1 MDSSYDVIVVGAGPA
16 GEVCAAQLGDAGRRV
31 AIVES
36 ERVGGECAF
45 WACVPSKVLLR
56 SEEPANAARRVPGS
70 DAAVSGSTSFARA
83 AAWRDESV
91 SNYDD
96 TDHLPFLRDH
106 HVALIRGEARVD
118 EPGSV
123 RVGEHRFGCKTLVI
137 ATGSDPSI
145 PDVPGLRGGKAWTPR
160 EATAAKTVPGR
171 LAVLGAGPVGVELGQ
186 VFARY
191 GSKVTLIEPGPAIL
205 SREEPETRALMA
217 TTLAAERVE
226 VLTEHQARSVAFRND
241 GVSIT
246 MDDQRTI
253 EADVLLIAA
262 GRVARSA
269 NFDAGAL
276 GMQLRKGAI
285 VVDNRCRAADN
296 VYAIGDVNGISPF
309 THVAKYQG
317 RVAADA
323 ILGKSTRARYDAVP
337 RCTFTDPE
345 IASTGLTEHQARER
359 NAGCKV
365 AKVDLTSAA
374 RASLY
379 FDKEAPGFIK
389 LVADAA
395 THALVGATIMGP
407 MASEMIGI
415 ASAAIN
421 QRTSVEDLL
430 QTIQPFPTFSEA
442 FFYALQA
449 IKWD

>member
-1 MDSSYDVIVVGAGPA
+1 MDSSYDTVVIGAGPA

-70 DAAVSGSTSFARA
+70 DAALSGCASFAQA
-83 AAWRDESV
+83 STWRDESV

-96 TDHLPFLRDH
+96 TEHVPFLRDH
-106 HVALIRGEARVD
+106 HVTLIRGEARVD
-118 EPGSV
+118 EPGIV
-123 RVGEHRFGCKTLVI
+123 RVGEQRIAYKTLVI
-137 ATGSDPSI
+137 ATGSDPLI
-145 PDVPGLRGGKAWTPR
+145 PDIPGLGGGKAWTPR
-160 EATAAKTVPGR
+160 EATAAKTVPER
-171 LAVLGAGPVGVELGQ
+171 LAILGAGPVGVELGQ

-191 GSKVTLIEPGPAIL
+191 GSKVTLIEPGAAIL
-205 SREEPETRALMA
+205 SHEEPETGALMA
-217 TTLAAERVE
+217 AMLAGERVD
-226 VLTEHQARSVAFRND
+226 VLTGRHARSVEFRSG

-246 MDDQRTI
+246 VDDDRTL
-253 EADVLLIAA
+253 EADTLLIAA
-262 GRVARSA
+262 GRVARSG
-269 NFDAGAL
+269 NFNAQAL
-276 GMQLRKGAI
+276 GLRLRKGAI
-285 VVDNRCRAADN
+285 AVDDRCRATDN

-309 THVAKYQG
+309 THVAKYQA
-317 RVAADA
+317 RVAGDA
-323 ILGKSTRARYDAVP
+323 ILGKMTRARYDAVP

-345 IASTGLTEHQARER
+345 IASTGLTERQARER

-389 LVADAA
+389 LVADSA

-415 ASAAIN
+415 ASTAIN

-430 QTIQPFPTFSEA
+430 QTIQPF
-442 FFYALQA
+442 
-449 IKWD
+449 